1 MQKHVG
7 KQSKT
12 ECSSLVFRELTGIL
26 LGPFTRG
33 ATLTSQLSATTHNHC
48 WWEVL
53 RSEELSESIYFQMP
67 APQSVTS
74 QAWIGCLYTSTVH
87 GPPWESAEVV
97 LESEQEQKISL
108 LKCYALM
115 LRATSSPEARDSK
128 PLIGVWPQEP
138 RAAWAG
144 WGLLIIDIVTEI
156 TSKRTLFSSKN
167 TRSQSLQSVW

>member
-1 MQKHVG
+1 MQKHAG

-12 ECSSLVFRELTGIL
+12 ECSCLVFRELTDIL

-53 RSEELSESIYFQMP
+53 KPEELSASIYFQMP
-67 APQSVTS
+67 PHRVSLPRPELAAST
-74 QAWIGCLYTSTVH
+74 CLQYMVFH
-87 GPPWESAEVV
+87 GR
-97 LESEQEQKISL
+97 QQKWYLRVSRNKKL
-108 LKCYALM
+108 LRCYALI
-115 LRATSSPEARDSK
+115 LRATSSLEARDSK
-128 PLIGVWPQEP
+128 PFIGVWPQEP

-156 TSKRTLFSSKN
+156 TSKRTLFSFKN
-167 TRSQSLQSVW
+167 TRSRSLQSVW